1 MELEVWRKKHIRFD
15 RIIMVTLIITSIIW
29 LFTTSGAKFA
39 TYYNSSIYTIAL
51 EKKCEQIKQDEQ
63 RKEEE
68 RIRIEQERERERELE
83 RLKKY
88 APLTQ
93 EQIEKVNNIY
103 SQEEK
108 VAFLTFDDGPSPAVT
123 PLILDLLKKE
133 NIKATFFVLG
143 DRVVANPE
151 LVKRAYEEGHYIA
164 NHGKTH
170 IYSQIYTNSQTVLDE
185 YNITNQAIR
194 NAIGDQNYN
203 ARVFRFPGGYAGG
216 IYSEIKKEARVV
228 LNNNGV
234 ASLDW
239 NALSKDS
246 EGAKTK
252 EQLIQNVITTVGQK
266 NCVVILMH
274 DANNKILT
282 YETLPD
288 VINYLRQN
296 GYTFKCLYDIL

>member
-1 MELEVWRKKHIRFD
+1 MELEVWKKKHIRFD

-29 LFTTSGAKFA
+29 LFSTSGAKFA
-39 TYYNSSIYTIAL
+39 TYYNSSVYTLEL
-51 EKKCEQIKQDEQ
+51 EKKCELIKQEEQ
-63 RKEEE
+63 KKEEE
-68 RIRIEQERERERELE
+68 RIRIEQEREQE

-103 SQEEK
+103 SQGEK

-123 PLILDLLKKE
+123 PLILDLLKQE

-143 DRVVANPE
+143 DRVTANPE

-170 IYSQIYTNSQTVLDE
+170 IYSQIYTNANTVLDE
-185 YNITNQAIR
+185 YNFTNQAIK
-194 NAIGDQNYN
+194 NAIGNQEYN
-203 ARVFRFPGGYAGG
+203 TRVFRFPGGYAGG
-216 IYSEIKKEARVV
+216 IYSEIKKAAKEV
-228 LNNNGV
+228 LNSNGI

-288 VINYLRQN
+288 IISYLRQN
-296 GYTFKCLYDIL
+296 GYTFKCLYDVL

>member
-1 MELEVWRKKHIRFD
+1 MEVWKKKHLRFD
-15 RIIMVTLIITSIIW
+15 RIIIVSLIIMVIIW
-29 LFTTSGAKFA
+29 LFSTTGGKVAV
-39 TYYNSSIYTIAL
+39 YYNSSIYTAEL
-51 EKKCEQIKQDEQ
+51 EKRYEQLKQEEQ
-63 RKEEE
+63 KKEEE
-68 RIRIEQERERERELE
+68 RIRIEEEKEQE

-93 EQIEKVNNIY
+93 EQIELINNIY

-123 PLILDLLKKE
+123 PLILDLLKQE

-143 DRVVANPE
+143 DRVTANPE
-151 LVKRAYEEGHYIA
+151 LVKRAYDEGHYIA

-170 IYSQIYTNSQTVLDE
+170 IYSQIYTNPQTVLDE
-185 YNITNQAIR
+185 YNFTNQAIKD
-194 NAIGDQNYN
+194 AIGNQDYN
-203 ARVFRFPGGYAGG
+203 TRVFRFPGGYAGG
-216 IYSEIKKEARVV
+216 YYSEIKKEARVL
-228 LNNNGV
+228 LNNNGI

-252 EQLIQNVITTVGQK
+252 EQLIQNVITTVGTK

-282 YETLPD
+282 YETLID
-288 VINYLRQN
+288 VINYLREN

>member
-1 MELEVWRKKHIRFD
+1 MGMEIEVWRKKRIRFD
-15 RIIMVTLIITSIIW
+15 RIILVTLITIAIIW
-29 LFTTSGAKFA
+29 LFSTTGAKIA
-39 TYYNSSIYTIAL
+39 VYYNSTLYTVAL
-51 EKKCEQIKQDEQ
+51 ERKCEQIKEEEKAKQ
-63 RKEEE
+63 EEE
-68 RIRIEQERERERELE
+68 RRIAEEKEQER
-83 RLKKY
+83 LKRY
-88 APLTQ
+88 APLTT
-93 EQIEKVNNIY
+93 EQIELINNIY

-108 VAFLTFDDGPSPAVT
+108 VAYLTFDDGPSPAVT
-123 PLILDLLKKE
+123 PLILDLLKQE

-143 DRVVANPE
+143 DRVTANPE
-151 LVKRAYEEGHYIA
+151 LVKRAYDEGHYIA

-185 YNITNQAIR
+185 YNFTNQAIR

-203 ARVFRFPGGYAGG
+203 SRVFRFPGGYAGG

-228 LNNNGV
+228 LNNNGI

-252 EQLIQNVITTVGQK
+252 EQLLQNVITTVGQK

-296 GYTFKCLYDIL
+296 GYTFKSLNDII